1 MRIALLT
8 YRGNMFCGGQ
18 GIYAAYIARELHRL
32 GHEVHVIAAPPLP
45 ELEPGIPLHT
55 VPNENFFARPMR
67 EALPSDN
74 PFRALWP
81 GHLWELGM
89 TRFGVFPEMTAFGMR
104 LLLRWKALQQRYRFD
119 VVLDNQSLCWGLLGL
134 QAAGTP
140 VVGVIHHPL
149 HIDRRADFDLEP
161 AFRRKWKRTLYFPL
175 FMQQRVV
182 PRLRKILTVSH
193 ASAREI
199 ERYFGVPAKQTA
211 VVYNGTDT
219 DIFHPVSRP
228 KETDLIFVGRT
239 EDRKKGIATL
249 LEAFAR
255 TPRRVSL
262 KIVDGRIT
270 DDGLVC
276 RLLRRLGIADRV
288 TLVRRMLTV
297 EELVSEYSSARVAL
311 VPSFFEG
318 FGFPASEA
326 MACGLPVIA
335 TACGALPEV
344 VGASGEA
351 GLLVPFGDAP
361 ALADAMTRLG
371 GHRARAAQM
380 GEAARKRVER
390 VFSWREAGRRTAE
403 TLEEVVHAD
412 RRP

>member
-1 MRIALLT
+1 MR
-8 YRGNMFCGGQ
+8 
-18 GIYAAYIARELHRL
+18 
-32 GHEVHVIAAPPLP
+32 
-45 ELEPGIPLHT
+45 
-55 VPNENFFARPMR
+55 RP
-67 EALPSDN
+67 
-74 PFRALWP
+74 WP
-81 GHLWELGM
+81 
-89 TRFGVFPEMTAFGMR
+89 TRWP
-104 LLLRWKALQQRYRFD
+104 
-119 VVLDNQSLCWGLLGL
+119 
-134 QAAGTP
+134 
-140 VVGVIHHPL
+140 
-149 HIDRRADFDLEP
+149 
-161 AFRRKWKRTLYFPL
+161 
-175 FMQQRVV
+175 
-182 PRLRKILTVSH
+182 

-199 ERYFGVPAKQTA
+199 ERHFGVPAKQTA

-219 DIFHPVSRP
+219 DIFHPVARP

-276 RLLRRLGIADRV
+276 RLLHRLGIADRV

-361 ALADAMTRLG
+361 ALADAMARLG

-390 VFSWREAGRRTAE
+390 VFSWREAGCRTAE
-403 TLEEVVHAD
+403 TLEEVVHAH